1 LIRRS
6 YSSYFDV
13 EDLGA
18 YYEDCVVGG
27 EGSFVIPIKTR
38 DDFLPATRRKIL
50 LEVANREPSRGEP
63 RIMRAAGVTSS
74 PICDAGERMWNSRG
88 GGWNNN

>member
-1 LIRRS
+1 ANNQGTQVTMARDAVVAQGITINGLPILIRRS

-18 YYEDCVVGG
+18 YYEDCVIGG
-27 EGSFVIPIKTR
+27 ESAFVVPVKTR

-50 LEVANREPSRGEP
+50 
-63 RIMRAAGVTSS
+63 M
-74 PICDAGERMWNSRG
+74 
-88 GGWNNN
+88 